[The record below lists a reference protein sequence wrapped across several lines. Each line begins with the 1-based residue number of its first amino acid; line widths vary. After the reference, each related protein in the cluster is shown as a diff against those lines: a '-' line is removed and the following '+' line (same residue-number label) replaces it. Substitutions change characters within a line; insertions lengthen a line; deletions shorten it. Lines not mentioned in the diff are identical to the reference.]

1 MTSGVPGSGSA
12 DHWGPLWGARPT
24 NWASIEKQQRP
35 TYEEAIRRVPIEPAD
50 RVLDVGCGAGTF
62 LRMAADLAA
71 EVFGIDASEALIG
84 LARESLPGADLRVGD
99 MESLPFED
107 DFFDLVT
114 GFNSFFFAADMVGAL
129 REAERV
135 AKPGAPVLLQVWGRP
150 EHCELGVALKQAMD
164 SVLPPSSPP
173 ASGPKL
179 WQEGVLEAMSS
190 QAGLL
195 PQSRFVTRWAFE
207 FPDRE
212 TMQEDLLAPALVVAA
227 VSQVGATA
235 VRAAIL
241 EALAPYRTPEGGYRL
256 ENEWCYLL
264 TRAR

>member
-1 MTSGVPGSGSA
+1 
-12 DHWGPLWGARPT
+12 
-24 NWASIEKQQRP
+24 
-35 TYEEAIRRVPIEPAD
+35 
-50 RVLDVGCGAGTF
+50 
-62 LRMAADLAA
+62 MAADVGA

-84 LARESLPGADLRVGD
+84 LARECLPGADLRIGD

-114 GFNSFFFAADMVGAL
+114 GFNSFFFAADMVAAL

-135 AKPGAPVLLQVWGRP
+135 ARPGAPVLLQVWGQP
-150 EHCELGVALKQAMD
+150 DHCELGVALKKALD
-164 SVLPPSSPP
+164 SVLPPSQPA

-179 WQEGVLEAMSS
+179 WEEGVLEAISS

-207 FPDRE
+207 FPNSE
-212 TMQEDLLAPALVVAA
+212 TMQEDLLAPALVVDA
-227 VSQVGATA
+227 VSQVGETA

-241 EALAPYRTPEGGYRL
+241 EALAPYRTRDGRYRL

-264 TRAR
+264 TRAQ